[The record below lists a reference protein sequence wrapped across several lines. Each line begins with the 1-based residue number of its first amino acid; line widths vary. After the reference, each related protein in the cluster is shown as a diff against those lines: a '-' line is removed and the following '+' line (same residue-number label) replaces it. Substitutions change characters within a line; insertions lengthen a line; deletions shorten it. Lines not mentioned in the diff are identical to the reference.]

1 MASGGRPLWV
11 YKGMILVAVLFW
23 GLGTVVLKETVA
35 SVPPSYLTGIRF
47 LITGVLVAL
56 IFWKNF
62 RRALTPQALRSGIIF
77 GVLLFAAYWTQTVGL
92 ISTTPG
98 KSAFLTS
105 VYVVMVPF
113 LCWPFYKKR
122 PTVFTIAAAALCL
135 AGIGCVS
142 VSGESFALGF
152 GELMTLVCAVF
163 FALHIMYVNSVP
175 GQLDMM
181 GMTVIQFLTMGVL
194 GLVAG
199 FFTEPLPAAEVLLSG
214 DFLFNLAYLV
224 VFSSA
229 VALIFQN
236 IAVAHLP
243 ATTASLLLSLE
254 AVSGAVFSVL
264 LFGEMLTPL
273 LLLGFAIIFAGIVTS
288 EVGPGLWE
296 KISARRQTEA
306 AAVFPTGDELTTDSQ
321 EL

>member
-1 MASGGRPLWV
+1 MGPKPKPLWV

-23 GLGTVVLKETVA
+23 GLGTVVMKDTVA

-47 LITGVLVAL
+47 LITGLLVAL

-62 RRALTPQALRSGIIF
+62 RRALTPKALRSGIIF
-77 GVLLFAAYWTQTVGL
+77 GALLFAAYWTQTVGL

-105 VYVVMVPF
+105 VYVVIVPF
-113 LCWPFYKKR
+113 MCWPLYKRR
-122 PTVFTIAAAALCL
+122 PTAFTVVAAVLCL

-175 GQLDMM
+175 DELDMM

-194 GLVAG
+194 GLVTG
-199 FFTEPLPAAEVLLSG
+199 LFTEPAPTAEVLLSS
-214 DFLFNLAYLV
+214 DFLFNLVYLV

-264 LFGEMLTPL
+264 LFGEVITGL
-273 LLLGFAIIFAGIVTS
+273 LLLGFVIIFAGIVVS
-288 EVGPGLWE
+288 EAGPGLWE
-296 KISARRQTEA
+296 KVSARRQTEA
-306 AAVFPTGDELTTDSQ
+306 AAVFPAGEELTADLQ